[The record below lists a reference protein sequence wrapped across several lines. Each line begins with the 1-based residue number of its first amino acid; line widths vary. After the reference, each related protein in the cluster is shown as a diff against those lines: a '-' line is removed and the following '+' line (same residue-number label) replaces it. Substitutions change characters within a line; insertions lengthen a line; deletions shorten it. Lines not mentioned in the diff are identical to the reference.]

1 MFLQELS
8 LARLRLLFPIMKH
21 SLRLAA
27 FLSTLVLPG
36 IALAQEAPVSA
47 TSSVTAAGAVK
58 AFFPPTRIEYNA
70 LAAQTRD
77 NLQTQIL
84 QKWFPA
90 AVNREQG
97 GFDQNFATDWTKLPG
112 TEHSIV
118 YQSRLTW
125 TAARAAMRLPREEFI
140 YRNYAQHGVD
150 ELRNEMWDAQN
161 GGFYWQVDKG
171 VADRNGEKH
180 VYGNAFAIYALS
192 AAYSATK
199 NPDALRLAQQDFFWL
214 EQHAHD
220 GKNKGYFE
228 ALKRD
233 GTPILAPPSPDQVSD
248 FIGTRYGYKSMNT
261 HIHLLEA
268 YGALYEVWPDARLKT
283 RLNELF
289 ELVRDQI
296 YVEPGALNQFYTLD
310 WRPIPAEDSY
320 GHDIE
325 TAYLL
330 TEAAH
335 ILGRDNDPKARRAA
349 RSLVDHTLDV
359 AFDAERGGIA
369 DNGGTFGG
377 IVNSDKVWWSQ
388 AEALNALL
396 LMHELYGTGRDAD
409 PRYWLAFVKQWNFI
423 RQHQIDPVNGGWFSY
438 VKTEG
443 TPPPATQVKSDRWT
457 ESYHQGRA
465 MMNVTEAL
473 DRLASGEKRK

>member
-1 MFLQELS
+1 MKS
-8 LARLRLLFPIMKH
+8 VSDTTKNMKH

-27 FLSTLVLPG
+27 FLATLVLPT
-36 IALAQEAPVSA
+36 IALAQNAPPN
-47 TSSVTAAGAVK
+47 TAAVAANTVK
-58 AFFPPTRIEYNA
+58 SYFPPTAIEYNA
-70 LAAQTRD
+70 IAKQTQD

-84 QKWFPA
+84 AKWFPA
-90 AVNREQG
+90 AVNLQQG
-97 GFDQNFATDWTKLPG
+97 GFDQNFAYDWTKLPG
-112 TEHSIV
+112 TERSIV

-125 TAARAAMRLPREEFI
+125 TAAQAALRLPSEEFI
-140 YRNYAQHGVD
+140 YRNYASHGVA
-150 ELRNEMWDAQN
+150 ELSREMWDAQN

-192 AAYSATK
+192 AAYKATK

-214 EQHAHD
+214 EKHAHD
-220 GKNKGYFE
+220 NKNKGYFE

-233 GTPILAPPSPDQVSD
+233 GTPILAPVSDDQESD

-268 YGALYEVWPDARLKT
+268 YGALYEVWPEPQLKN

-289 ELVRDQI
+289 ELVRDVI
-296 YVEPGALNQFYTLD
+296 YVEPGALNQYFTPD
-310 WRPIPAEDSY
+310 WRAVPAEDSY

-335 ILGRDNDPKARRAA
+335 ILGRGGDVKTKRAA
-349 RSLVDHTLDV
+349 RALVDHTLDV
-359 AFDAERGGIA
+359 AFDQTIGGVA
-369 DNGGTFGG
+369 DAGGVFGG
-377 IVNSDKVWWSQ
+377 IVKPDKVWWTQ

-396 LMHELYGTGRDAD
+396 LMHELYGTGRNAD

-423 RQHQIDPVNGGWFSY
+423 RQYQIDPVNGGWFSY
-438 VKTEG
+438 VNPDG
-443 TPPPATQVKSDRWT
+443 SPPPDAQVKSDRWT
-457 ESYHQGRA
+457 ESYHEGRS
-465 MMNVTEAL
+465 MMNVTAAL
-473 DRLASGEKRK
+473 KRLAAGDKRP

>member
-1 MFLQELS
+1 
-8 LARLRLLFPIMKH
+8 MKH

-36 IALAQEAPVSA
+36 IALAQNAPLVPLDSTPIA
-47 TSSVTAAGAVK
+47 LTDAAGK
-58 AFFPPTRIEYNA
+58 PYFPPTRVEYNGI
-70 LAAQTRD
+70 AQQTQD
-77 NLQTQIL
+77 NLQRQIL
-84 QKWFPA
+84 AKWFPA

-97 GFDQNFATDWTKLPG
+97 GFDQNFAADWAKLPG
-112 TEHSIV
+112 TERSIV

-125 TAARAAMRLPREEFI
+125 TAAQAAMRLPREEFI
-140 YRNYAQHGVD
+140 YRNYARHGVD
-150 ELRNEMWDAQN
+150 FLRDTMWDAQD
-161 GGFYWQVDKG
+161 GGFYWQVDNG

-192 AAYSATK
+192 AAYQATK

-214 EQHAHD
+214 EKHAHD
-220 GKNKGYFE
+220 DQNKGYFE

-233 GTPILAPPSPDQVSD
+233 GTPIMTPPSPEQLGD

-268 YGALYEVWPDARLKT
+268 YGALYEIWPDARLKM

-289 ELVRDQI
+289 ELVRDRI
-296 YVEPGALNQFYTLD
+296 YVEPGVLNQFFTPD

-335 ILGRDNDPKARRAA
+335 ILGRENDPKARRAA
-349 RSLVDHTLDV
+349 RSLVDHSLDV
-359 AFDAERGGIA
+359 AFDKELGGLA
-369 DNGGTFGG
+369 NDGGTFGN
-377 IVNSDKVWWSQ
+377 IVNPDKVWWSQ
-388 AEALNALL
+388 AEALNAML
-396 LMHELYGTGRDAD
+396 LMHELYGTGPDAD
-409 PRYWLAFVKQWNFI
+409 PRYWEAFVKQWNFI
-423 RQHQIDPVNGGWFSY
+423 RQYQIDPVNGGWYSY
-438 VKTEG
+438 VKADG

-465 MMNVTEAL
+465 MMNVTETL
-473 DRLASGEKRK
+473 RRLASGETRK